1 MKEAPKI
8 NIKFIEFASNPVN
21 RTQRGHVALLIK
33 DTTLGDTNLIK
44 VFKKLTDVEGLTDEN
59 TEYVKDIFIG
69 GAAKVTVINI
79 TENHSIDKAIKLLS
93 QGQYNY
99 VGVLSG
105 NATDHNKLS
114 KYIQVSDTEL
124 KTIKGVFYK
133 QNNLDCMHSINIL
146 NETITFNDDRGEQEG
161 WKGIPYILGVLAGM
175 PLSRGATNYN
185 LKLFSKVSNVDNAD
199 AQVKAGNMVLSY
211 DGDKVKILSGRNTL
225 TTIDKEHSQA
235 MQSIVIV
242 EAIDLMRDDITENFK
257 LYIGGYKNTYSVQ
270 TMIISSIN
278 AYLKE
283 LARLEVLDP
292 EYNNKMTQDIA
303 QMRLYWESK
312 GQDVSDLTD
321 GEIRKKTCGTN
332 VYFVADVKIL
342 EVIENFNLQVHITV

>member
-21 RTQRGHVALLIK
+21 RSQRGSVCLLIK
-33 DTTLGDTNLIK
+33 DTVLGDNTTIK
-44 VFKKLTDVEGLTDEN
+44 VFKKLTEVEGLSSDN
-59 TEYVKDIFIG
+59 LEYVKDVFVG

-79 TENHSIDKAIKLLS
+79 TDTHTIDKAIKLLA

-99 VGVLSG
+99 VGILSA
-105 NATDHNKLS
+105 NTADHNKLA
-114 KYIQVSDTEL
+114 KYIQVADKEL
-124 KTIKGVFYK
+124 KTVKAVLYK
-133 QNNLDCMHSINIL
+133 QNNLDNMHCINLI
-146 NETITFNDDRGEQEG
+146 NERVTFNDERGEQEG
-161 WKGIPYILGVLAGM
+161 YKAIPYILGVLAGM

-185 LKLFSKVSNVDNAD
+185 MKAFSKVSNVEDVNLE
-199 AQVKAGNMVLSY
+199 VKNGNLVLNY
-211 DGDKVKILSGRNTL
+211 DGDKVKIVSGRNTL
-225 TTIDKEHSQA
+225 TTIDKDHSQA

-270 TMIISSIN
+270 TMIIASIN

-283 LARLEVLDP
+283 LAQLEVLDS
-292 EYNNKMTQDIA
+292 EYNNRITQDVS

-312 GQDVSDLTD
+312 GQDVSTLTD
-321 GEIRKKTCGTN
+321 GEIRKRTCGTN
-332 VYFVADVKIL
+332 AYFVADVKIL